1 MTTRTTAL
9 GALALLL
16 LAACGSTDNAE
27 PAVTPTTTTPTTT
40 ALTTT
45 TPTSAPSSP
54 PTTAPAPE
62 TTVPEPPSTQVN
74 YDAVLG
80 APAPHLLEA
89 LPSDEIPWDSVGPG
103 WLAFAYPNGVYSED
117 AALDQR
123 GLYLVDPDDRIYAVS
138 ALPADGTDLVSASW
152 TGHVALLRGPYAD
165 GLPLGVL
172 DLETTG
178 FRTVVPDSENLE
190 IVSLTRDGT
199 GLWVYDL
206 PWSNPPQPGGSIRV
220 SLVGIADGSWA
231 PIYDEPI
238 ALDELWGYYDWWVNN
253 RGGIVEMPDGEIAF
267 GTPDGLK
274 IGPAD
279 GGTFRML
286 EAPGEACSI
295 VNAWDDETIQVRCAL
310 PDSPVECDC
319 GPAGL
324 WLVPTDGST
333 SRTLAIP
340 EVGSCT
346 SYARATPLGDNLA
359 ISAGFGSGECNSGVL
374 LDLGQGLDAWV
385 PPVSDVDCNESLLG
399 TRNNAWLVTASN
411 PYVGFDFPIR
421 TFEVTP
427 TESTTIPIPTG
438 WVVPLQP

>member
-9 GALALLL
+9 RALALLL

-27 PAVTPTTTTPTTT
+27 PAVTPTTTAPTTT
-40 ALTTT
+40 A
-45 TPTSAPSSP
+45 PTGAPSSP
-54 PTTAPAPE
+54 PTTAQAPE

-80 APAPHLLEA
+80 SPAPHLLEA

-123 GLYLVDPDDRIYAVS
+123 GLYLVGPDDRIYAVS

-238 ALDELWGYYDWWVNN
+238 AVDERWGYYDWWVNN

-279 GGTFRML
+279 GGTFRVL

-295 VNAWDDETIQVRCAL
+295 VNAWDGETIQVRCAL
-310 PDSPVECDC
+310 PDPTRGVRLWTRWPV
-319 GPAGL
+319 
-324 WLVPTDGST
+324 
-333 SRTLAIP
+333 
-340 EVGSCT
+340 VGSDRWLDQPEPRDPRGRQLHELRPRDT
-346 SYARATPLGDNLA
+346 ARRR
-359 ISAGFGSGECNSGVL
+359 SG
-374 LDLGQGLDAWV
+374 DLGGVRIGRVQQWRAARSR
-385 PPVSDVDCNESLLG
+385 PR
-399 TRNNAWLVTASN
+399 TRCMGATS
-411 PYVGFDFPIR
+411 
-421 TFEVTP
+421 
-427 TESTTIPIPTG
+427 
-438 WVVPLQP
+438 Q

>member
-9 GALALLL
+9 GAVALLL
-16 LAACGSTDNAE
+16 LVACGSTDNAE
-27 PAVTPTTTTPTTT
+27 PAVTPSTTAPTTTT
-40 ALTTT
+40 LT
-45 TPTSAPSSP
+45 SSP
-54 PTTAPAPE
+54 SVPPKTTPAPE
-62 TTVPEPPSTQVN
+62 PTVPEPPSTQMN
-74 YDAVLG
+74 YDAMLG

-138 ALPADGTDLVSASW
+138 ALPADGNDLVSASW

-206 PWSNPPQPGGSIRV
+206 PSSNPPQPGESIRV
-220 SLVGIADGSWA
+220 SLVRIADGSWTT
-231 PIYDEPI
+231 IYEEP
-238 ALDELWGYYDWWVNN
+238 ATVDNLSGSYSWWINK
-253 RGGIVEMPDGEIAF
+253 RGSMAEMADGDIAF

-279 GGTFRML
+279 GSTFRML
-286 EAPGEACSI
+286 ESPGDVCSI
-295 VNAWDDETIQVRCAL
+295 VNAWDDETIQVRCAIPDL
-310 PDSPVECDC
+310 PIECDWWSRW
-319 GPAGL
+319 PVAGSDR
-324 WLVPTDGST
+324 WLDQPDPRDPRGRQLHELRQRNT
-333 SRTLAIP
+333 
-340 EVGSCT
+340 
-346 SYARATPLGDNLA
+346 ARRR
-359 ISAGFGSGECNSGVL
+359 SG
-374 LDLGQGLDAWV
+374 DLGG
-385 PPVSDVDCNESLLG
+385 
-399 TRNNAWLVTASN
+399 
-411 PYVGFDFPIR
+411 IR
-421 TFEVTP
+421 IGRVQQ
-427 TESTTIPIPTG
+427 
-438 WVVPLQP
+438 WRAA